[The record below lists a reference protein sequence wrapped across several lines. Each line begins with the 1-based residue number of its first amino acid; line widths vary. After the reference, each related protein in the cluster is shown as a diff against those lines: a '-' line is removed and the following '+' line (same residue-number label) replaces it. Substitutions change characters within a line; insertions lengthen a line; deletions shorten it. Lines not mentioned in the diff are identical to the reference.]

1 METDYLVIGGGSAGC
16 VMASRLSEDPK
27 RRVILVEAGQD
38 EEPGVIRS
46 ARFLTYGAPRFL
58 WNDLTDERGPF
69 AQPKVL
75 GGGSAINAMHM
86 QRGSPQDYDEWAAFG
101 VAGWS
106 YADVLPYF
114 QKVEDDLDFGPAH
127 GHSGPIKV
135 HRVAQSEWSG
145 LSKALAAVLPKRG
158 LDHIADINVQSGDGF
173 GAVPLNMDQG
183 ERISAARGYLSPTVR
198 QRKNLV
204 ILSES
209 EALRLR
215 FADRRVIGAEIR
227 EPGGLRTL
235 TAGETVLCCGGVYSA
250 GLLLRSGIGPG
261 AQLRDLSIP
270 VVADRPGVGENLHNH
285 PMLFVGTH
293 LRPEGRQPAGAIH
306 PCPFLVRYSSGLGGC
321 TPSDMLL
328 NVWERVPGRL
338 AWDPSGRQIAIL
350 NLIVNKVYSKGSVK
364 LDRARPEGPPKV
376 QFNFL
381 TDERDLLRMVAG
393 VSFLRN
399 LLGTPQVTSVVNEA
413 FAPIWPPIAITMM
426 GDGTKAQL
434 LSLLGSVALRAGSSI
449 RRRAL
454 RDLGIPLERLAASKT
469 DDVAT
474 YVRTYMLP
482 SYHVSGTCR
491 LGRQDDPTA
500 VVDNSGRVF
509 GVERLRVADASLFPT
524 LMAAGCNLP
533 VMMTAEKV
541 ASAMLSNRP

>member
-27 RRVILVEAGQD
+27 RRVILVEAGKD
-38 EEPGVIRS
+38 EEPPAIRS

-58 WNDLTDERGPF
+58 WNDLADERGPF

-86 QRGSPQDYDEWAAFG
+86 QRGAPQDYDEWAAFG
-101 VAGWS
+101 VHGWS

-114 QKVEDDLDFGPAH
+114 QKVESDLDFAGAH

-135 HRVAQSEWSG
+135 HRVPPSEWSG

-158 LDHIADINVQSGDGF
+158 LGHIPDMNAQSGDGF
-173 GAVPLNMDQG
+173 GAVPLNMDRG

-198 QRKNLV
+198 QRKNLL
-204 ILSES
+204 ILSGS

-215 FADRRVIGAEIR
+215 FAERRVIGAEIR
-227 EPGGLRTL
+227 DSGGPKIL

-250 GLLLRSGIGPG
+250 GLLLRSGVGPG
-261 AQLRDLSIP
+261 AQLRELSIP
-270 VVADRPGVGENLHNH
+270 VVADRPGVGENLYNH
-285 PMLFVGTH
+285 PMLFVGVH
-293 LRPEGRQPAGAIH
+293 LRAEGRQPARAIH
-306 PCPFLVRYSSGLGGC
+306 PCPFLVRYSSGMSAC
-321 TPSDMLL
+321 TPTDMLL

-338 AWDPSGRQIAIL
+338 AWDPSGSQVAIL
-350 NLIVNKVYSKGSVK
+350 NLIVNKVYSRGSVK
-364 LDRARPEGPPKV
+364 LDRGRPQGPPKV

-381 TDERDLLRMVAG
+381 TDERDLLRMIAG
-393 VSFLRN
+393 VSFLRE
-399 LLGTPQVTSVVNEA
+399 LLNAPQVTSVVNEA
-413 FAPIWPPIAITMM
+413 FAPVWPPIAITMM
-426 GDGTKAQL
+426 GDGTKAQF
-434 LSLLGSVALRAGSSI
+434 LSLLGSVALRAGGPI

-454 RDLGIPLERLAASKT
+454 RDLGVPLDQLAASKT
-469 DDVAT
+469 DDIAT

-491 LGRQDDPTA
+491 LGRQDDPAA
-500 VVDNSGRVF
+500 VVDNSGRVL
-509 GVERLRVADASLFPT
+509 GVDRLRVADASIFPT

-533 VMMTAEKV
+533 VMMTAEKI
-541 ASAMLSNRP
+541 ASAMLSEQT